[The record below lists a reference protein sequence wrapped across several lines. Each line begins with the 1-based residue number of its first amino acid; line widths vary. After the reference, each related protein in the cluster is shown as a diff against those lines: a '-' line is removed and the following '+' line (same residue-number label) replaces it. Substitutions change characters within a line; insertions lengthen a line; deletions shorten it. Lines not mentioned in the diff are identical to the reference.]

1 MKPITFSALALV
13 LLLPLAACGQS
24 GQTDSQ
30 PGVADNTAQAIKDAG
45 EKTSSSAI
53 SGEIRKAMQKAKQE
67 LATRNIDV
75 NSVHINGSQHN
86 DKDARPKA
94 EITPQGD
101 LLIAG
106 KKVAATPAQQTLL
119 LDYRQQ
125 ILGIAEAGMDIGA
138 QGADLGLSA
147 AKAGVWGALTGK
159 SDKDIEAAIKPQTD
173 KIQAAAAK
181 LCLRMPDLL
190 SSQQKLAA
198 AMPEFR
204 PYATMQQK
212 DVDDCG
218 KDMKDKDGKK
228 GFAVFSD

>member
-1 MKPITFSALALV
+1 MKPTTFSALALV
-13 LLLPLAACGQS
+13 LLLPLAACSQS

-53 SGEIRKAMQKAKQE
+53 SGEIRKAMQQAKQE
-67 LATRNIDV
+67 LATKNIDV
-75 NSVHINGSQHN
+75 NSVHINDSQRD
-86 DKDARPKA
+86 DKDSRPKA

-181 LCLRMPDLL
+181 LCLRLPDLL

-204 PYATMQQK
+204 PYATMEQK

>member
-1 MKPITFSALALV
+1 MKTTFNAIALA

-24 GQTDSQ
+24 GPAAS
-30 PGVADNTAQAIKDAG
+30 PPPAADNAPQAAATVS
-45 EKTSSSAI
+45 EKTSSVI
-53 SGEIRKAMQKAKQE
+53 SGNIQKAMEKAKRE
-67 LATRNIDV
+67 LATKNIDV
-75 NSVHINGSQHN
+75 NSVHIGGSRHD

-119 LDYRQQ
+119 LDYRKQ
-125 ILGIAEAGMDIGA
+125 IVGIAEAGIDIGT
-138 QGADLGLSA
+138 QGANLGINA
-147 AKAGVWGALTGK
+147 AREALWGAFSGK

-173 KIQAAAAK
+173 KIQAAAAT
-181 LCLRMPDLL
+181 LCTRLPGLL
-190 SSQQKLAA
+190 SAQQQLAA

-212 DVDDCG
+212 DIDDCG
-218 KDMKDKDGKK
+218 KDMHGKK
-228 GFAVFSD
+228 GTAVFDE

>member
-13 LLLPLAACGQS
+13 LLLSLAACGQS

-53 SGEIRKAMQKAKQE
+53 SGEIRKAMQEAKQE
-67 LATRNIDV
+67 LATKNIDV
-75 NSVHINGSQHN
+75 NSVHINDSQRD
-86 DKDARPKA
+86 DKDSRPKA

-181 LCLRMPDLL
+181 LCLRMPGLL

-204 PYATMQQK
+204 PYATMEQK